1 MRAIIQVVSS
11 ASVKI
16 EDRIISQIDKGFLV
30 LLAINV
36 NDTEDIIIKMADKI
50 KGLRVFPDREGKM
63 NLNLEE
69 VGGQL
74 LVVSQ
79 FTLYADTTKGN
90 RPSFTNS
97 AKPIKA
103 IPYYEKFISL
113 LKDKGFKVKTGHF
126 GAMMSV
132 SLVNEGP
139 ITIIIDI

>member
-1 MRAIIQVVSS
+1 MRAVIQVVSS
-11 ASVKI
+11 ASVRVENK
-16 EDRIISQIDKGFLV
+16 IISEINNGFLI
-30 LLAINV
+30 LLAISN
-36 NDTEDIIIKMADKI
+36 NDTEDTITKMVNKI
-50 KGLRVFPDREGKM
+50 KGLRVFSDKNGKM

-90 RPSFTNS
+90 RPSFTDS

-103 IPYYEKFISL
+103 VPYYEKFISL
-113 LKDKGFKVKTGHF
+113 LKNNGLKVKTGQF

>member
-1 MRAIIQVVSS
+1 MRAVIQVVSS
-11 ASVKI
+11 ASVRVENK
-16 EDRIISQIDKGFLV
+16 IISEINNGFLI
-30 LLAINV
+30 LLAISN
-36 NDTEDIIIKMADKI
+36 NDTEDTITKMANKI
-50 KGLRVFPDREGKM
+50 KGLRVFSDKNGKM
-63 NLNLEE
+63 NLSLEE

-90 RPSFTNS
+90 RPSFTDS

-103 IPYYEKFISL
+103 VPYYEKFISL
-113 LKDKGFKVKTGHF
+113 LKNNGLKVKTGQF

>member
-1 MRAIIQVVSS
+1 MRAVIQVVSS
-11 ASVKI
+11 ASVKV
-16 EDRIISQIDKGFLV
+16 EDRIISQIAKGFLV

>member
-1 MRAIIQVVSS
+1 MRAVIQVVSS
-11 ASVKI
+11 ASVRVENK
-16 EDRIISQIDKGFLV
+16 IISEIKNGFLI
-30 LLAINV
+30 LLAISN
-36 NDTEDIIIKMADKI
+36 NDTEDTITKMVNKI
-50 KGLRVFPDREGKM
+50 KGLRVFSDKNGKM

-90 RPSFTNS
+90 RPSFTDS

-103 IPYYEKFISL
+103 VPYYEKFISL
-113 LKDKGFKVKTGHF
+113 LKNNGLKVKTGQF